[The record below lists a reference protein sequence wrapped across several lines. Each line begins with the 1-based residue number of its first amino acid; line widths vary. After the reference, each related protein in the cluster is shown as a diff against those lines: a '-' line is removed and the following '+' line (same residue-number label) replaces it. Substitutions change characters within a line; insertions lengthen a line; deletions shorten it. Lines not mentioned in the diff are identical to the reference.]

1 VSVHIDLY
9 NMSLVPSIRRAVASS
24 SRCRLAARSL
34 STTTIRGDVMS
45 EIDKQLNPREIIERR
60 RKEFEAKYGD
70 KLQKRMER

>member
-1 VSVHIDLY
+1 
-9 NMSLVPSIRRAVASS
+9 
-24 SRCRLAARSL
+24 
-34 STTTIRGDVMS
+34 MS